1 MVKAFQKVCFT
12 WKGNEGKHSSSV
24 VLFIISFVSPASL
37 PTHWLSGKE
46 STCQCRRCRRC
57 RFDLWVRKIPL
68 RRKWQPTPV
77 FLPGQIPWT
86 EEPGGLQSMGSERAG
101 HSWVTEHA
109 RMPYLAIHLS
119 YWSLKLQ
126 YEAIEPELSIH
137 TLYASIS
144 RGVPIHFYLNA
155 SA

>member
-12 WKGNEGKHSSSV
+12 WKGSEGKHSSSV
-24 VLFIISFVSPASL
+24 VLFIISFVSSASL

-57 RFDLWVRKIPL
+57 RFDLRVRKIPL

-86 EEPGGLQSMGSERAG
+86 EEPGGLQSMGSQRAG
-101 HSWVTEHA
+101 HSCVTEHA
-109 RMPYLAIHLS
+109 RMPFLAIHPHAF
-119 YWSLKLQ
+119 WVT
-126 YEAIEPELSIH
+126 EAIEPELSIH